1 MKVAWCKSQSLTG
14 ALNLSTKLASKRHLA
29 TISSNAAMFSKHAD
43 IKFVLIFCSFS
54 TEKY

>member
-14 ALNLSTKLASKRHLA
+14 ALNLLTKLASKRHLA
-29 TISSNAAMFSKHAD
+29 TISSNAAVFSKHAD